1 MPLHQTNNEA
11 VDVAAQNLEVNQ
23 IWQLFDSFDIFSAD
37 PTEETKIC
45 QEKLCPL
52 IFFGT
57 TLVLSPS
64 ADIRPLSAGDK
75 NLSQEKVKLVWVN
88 EEFE

>member
-11 VDVAAQNLEVNQ
+11 VDVAAQNPEVNR

-45 QEKLCPL
+45 HEKLCPL
-52 IFFGT
+52 IFFWT
-57 TLVLSPS
+57 TLVLSAS
-64 ADIRPLSAGDK
+64 ADRPLSAGGK